1 MKEIIKKVLKEEII
15 KEANITTVSENSFF
29 NGVLNLMDNPPYLPL
44 LYSMELSKED
54 IVKVFELMY
63 RNLGEERTK
72 VAFSEDGS
80 ISVIDPVFHNPLYYE
95 EPHLRFKDTIYWEKW
110 DYWPGTNEW
119 KRYVDM
125 NGDRRFR
132 SKNGIQSYGKDIEPE
147 DMEDGFYPPL
157 STDINEGIGNSQI
170 KKRMNTLFLDKVLKE
185 LVRDTKLDH
194 LGLHLPFHY
203 GSLYITSKKEI
214 SKLLTHKEYDYRES
228 FYGYVM
234 DLYSLSIEESVY
246 CYPKYVQLVIDKFN
260 KLSNLTEETTQSNS
274 NSGEWYYQYVY
285 DSKYLNGVL
294 EQLLNETRMEWDTDT
309 GNVIVKVDWN
319 PSNPSILYQS
329 SYGTF
334 KKHCQEVYS
343 LKNEEVSDMYTLYI
357 MEIKEII
364 REKEEGGSKLTL
376 ESVSP
381 KVSENITH
389 KGKLNFIDRITDMMM
404 DETYVTDI
412 ECTQR
417 NTDWCV
423 EGMRRIYFY
432 KGDNSLGRDD
442 SQGIIQIGESWVKFV
457 NKYNRELF
465 DATFKHLKRLGAGN
479 MSMDMEVA
487 VWTEY
492 LYKLRDKYFGGG
504 DDPLLY

>member
-1 MKEIIKKVLKEEII
+1 MKEVIKKIL
-15 KEANITTVSENSFF
+15 KEANVTKVSENSFF
-29 NGVLNLMDNPPYLPL
+29 NKVLNLMGNPPYLPL
-44 LYSMELSKED
+44 LYGMGLSKED
-54 IVKVFELMY
+54 IIKVFELMY

-72 VAFSEDGS
+72 VSFDESES
-80 ISVIDPVFHNPLYYE
+80 ISVIDPVFHNRLYYE
-95 EPHLRFKDTIYWEKW
+95 EPPHHQLENTTYWEKW
-110 DYWPGTNEW
+110 DYWSGTNEW

-132 SKNGIQSYGKDIEPE
+132 SKNGIQTYGKDIEPE

-157 STDINEGIGNSQI
+157 STGINEGIGNSQI

-185 LVRDTKLDH
+185 LVRDTELDRI
-194 LGLHLPFHY
+194 GLHLPFHY
-203 GSLYITSKKEI
+203 GSLYISSKKEI
-214 SKLLTHKEYDYRES
+214 SKLLTRKEYDYRES

-246 CYPKYVQLVIDKFN
+246 CYPKYVELLVDKFN
-260 KLSNLTEETTQSNS
+260 K
-274 NSGEWYYQYVY
+274 
-285 DSKYLNGVL
+285 
-294 EQLLNETRMEWDTDT
+294 T
-309 GNVIVKVDWN
+309 G
-319 PSNPSILYQS
+319 
-329 SYGTF
+329 
-334 KKHCQEVYS
+334 
-343 LKNEEVSDMYTLYI
+343 
-357 MEIKEII
+357 
-364 REKEEGGSKLTL
+364 KLTL

-381 KVSENITH
+381 QVSKVITH

-412 ECTQR
+412 EPSR
-417 NTDWCV
+417 HNNNWYV

-432 KGDNSLGRDD
+432 KGDNSLGGDD
-442 SQGIIQIGESWVKFV
+442 AQGIIQPGESWVKFM

-479 MSMDMEVA
+479 MDMDMEVA

-492 LYKLRDKYFGGG
+492 VYKLRDKYFGGG

>member
-44 LYSMELSKED
+44 LYNMELSEED

-63 RNLGEERTK
+63 RNLGEERLK
-72 VAFSEDGS
+72 VSFDEDGS
-80 ISVIDPVFHNPLYYE
+80 ISVIDPVFHNRLYYE
-95 EPHLRFKDTIYWEKW
+95 EPHLRFEDTTYWEKW

-147 DMEDGFYPPL
+147 DMVDGFYPPL
-157 STDINEGIGNSQI
+157 STG
-170 KKRMNTLFLDKVLKE
+170 
-185 LVRDTKLDH
+185 
-194 LGLHLPFHY
+194 
-203 GSLYITSKKEI
+203 
-214 SKLLTHKEYDYRES
+214 
-228 FYGYVM
+228 
-234 DLYSLSIEESVY
+234 
-246 CYPKYVQLVIDKFN
+246 
-260 KLSNLTEETTQSNS
+260 NLTEETTQSNS

-294 EQLLNETRMEWDTDT
+294 EQLLNETKMEWDTDT
-309 GNVIVKVDWN
+309 GNVIVQVDWN

-364 REKEEGGSKLTL
+364 REKKEGGSKLTL

-381 KVSENITH
+381 KVSEIITH
-389 KGKLNFIDRITDMMM
+389 KGKLKFIENITDIML

-412 ECTQR
+412 EPSH
-417 NTDWCV
+417 NNDDWYV
-423 EGMRRIYFY
+423 EGVRRIYFY

-442 SQGIIQIGESWVKFV
+442 SQGIIQPGESWVKFV

-479 MSMDMEVA
+479 IDMTMEVA

>member
-44 LYSMELSKED
+44 LYNMELSEED

-63 RNLGEERTK
+63 RNLGEERLK
-72 VAFSEDGS
+72 VSFDEDGS
-80 ISVIDPVFHNPLYYE
+80 ISVIDPVFHNRLYYE
-95 EPHLRFKDTIYWEKW
+95 EPHLRFEDTTYWEKW

-147 DMEDGFYPPL
+147 DMVDGFYPPL
-157 STDINEGIGNSQI
+157 STGINEGINNQYV
-170 KKRMNTLFLDKVLKE
+170 N
-185 LVRDTKLDH
+185 
-194 LGLHLPFHY
+194 
-203 GSLYITSKKEI
+203 
-214 SKLLTHKEYDYRES
+214 ES
-228 FYGYVM
+228 
-234 DLYSLSIEESVY
+234 
-246 CYPKYVQLVIDKFN
+246 P
-260 KLSNLTEETTQSNS
+260 NS

-294 EQLLNETRMEWDTDT
+294 EQLLNETKIEWDTDT
-309 GNVIVKVDWN
+309 GNVIVNVDWN
-319 PSNPSILYQS
+319 PSDPSILYQS

-364 REKEEGGSKLTL
+364 REKKEGGSKLTL

-381 KVSENITH
+381 KVSEIITH
-389 KGKLNFIDRITDMMM
+389 KGKLKFIENITDIML

-412 ECTQR
+412 EPSH
-417 NTDWCV
+417 NNDDWYV
-423 EGMRRIYFY
+423 EGVRRIYFY

-442 SQGIIQIGESWVKFV
+442 SQGIIQPGESWVKFV

-479 MSMDMEVA
+479 IDMTMEVS

>member
-44 LYSMELSKED
+44 LYNMELSEED

-63 RNLGEERTK
+63 RNLGEERLK
-72 VAFSEDGS
+72 VSFDEDGS
-80 ISVIDPVFHNPLYYE
+80 ISVIDPVFHNRLYYE
-95 EPHLRFKDTIYWEKW
+95 EPHLRFEDTTYWEKW

-147 DMEDGFYPPL
+147 DMVDGFYPPL
-157 STDINEGIGNSQI
+157 STGINEGINNQYV
-170 KKRMNTLFLDKVLKE
+170 N
-185 LVRDTKLDH
+185 
-194 LGLHLPFHY
+194 
-203 GSLYITSKKEI
+203 
-214 SKLLTHKEYDYRES
+214 ES
-228 FYGYVM
+228 
-234 DLYSLSIEESVY
+234 
-246 CYPKYVQLVIDKFN
+246 PN
-260 KLSNLTEETTQSNS
+260 P

-294 EQLLNETRMEWDTDT
+294 EQLLNETKIEWDTDT
-309 GNVIVKVDWN
+309 GNVIVNVDWN
-319 PSNPSILYQS
+319 PSDPSILYRS

-364 REKEEGGSKLTL
+364 REKKEGGSKLTL

-381 KVSENITH
+381 KVSEIITH
-389 KGKLNFIDRITDMMM
+389 KGKLKFIENITDIML

-412 ECTQR
+412 EPSH
-417 NTDWCV
+417 NNDDWYV
-423 EGMRRIYFY
+423 EGVRRIYFY

-442 SQGIIQIGESWVKFV
+442 SQGIIQPGESWVKFV

-479 MSMDMEVA
+479 IDMTMEVS

>member
-44 LYSMELSKED
+44 LYNMELSEED

-63 RNLGEERTK
+63 RNLGEERLK
-72 VAFSEDGS
+72 VSFDEDGS
-80 ISVIDPVFHNPLYYE
+80 ISVIDPVFHNRLYYE
-95 EPHLRFKDTIYWEKW
+95 EPHLRFEDTTYWEKW

-147 DMEDGFYPPL
+147 DMVDGFYPPL
-157 STDINEGIGNSQI
+157 STG
-170 KKRMNTLFLDKVLKE
+170 
-185 LVRDTKLDH
+185 
-194 LGLHLPFHY
+194 
-203 GSLYITSKKEI
+203 
-214 SKLLTHKEYDYRES
+214 
-228 FYGYVM
+228 
-234 DLYSLSIEESVY
+234 
-246 CYPKYVQLVIDKFN
+246 
-260 KLSNLTEETTQSNS
+260 NLTEETTQSNS

-294 EQLLNETRMEWDTDT
+294 EQLLNETKMEWDTDT
-309 GNVIVKVDWN
+309 GNVIVNVDWN
-319 PSNPSILYQS
+319 PSDPSILYQS

-381 KVSENITH
+381 KVSEIITH
-389 KGKLNFIDRITDMMM
+389 KGKLKFIENITDIML

-412 ECTQR
+412 EPSR
-417 NTDWCV
+417 NNSDWYV
-423 EGMRRIYFY
+423 EGVRRIYFY

-442 SQGIIQIGESWVKFV
+442 SQGIIQPGESWVKFV

-479 MSMDMEVA
+479 IDMTMEVA

>member
-44 LYSMELSKED
+44 LYSMELSEED
-54 IVKVFELMY
+54 IIKVFELMY
-63 RNLGEERTK
+63 RNLGEERLK
-72 VAFSEDGS
+72 VSFDEDGS
-80 ISVIDPVFHNPLYYE
+80 ISVIDPVFHNRLYYE
-95 EPHLRFKDTIYWEKW
+95 EPHRRFEDTTYWEKW

-147 DMEDGFYPPL
+147 DMVDGFYPPL
-157 STDINEGIGNSQI
+157 STG
-170 KKRMNTLFLDKVLKE
+170 
-185 LVRDTKLDH
+185 
-194 LGLHLPFHY
+194 
-203 GSLYITSKKEI
+203 
-214 SKLLTHKEYDYRES
+214 
-228 FYGYVM
+228 
-234 DLYSLSIEESVY
+234 
-246 CYPKYVQLVIDKFN
+246 
-260 KLSNLTEETTQSNS
+260 NLTEETTQSNS

-294 EQLLNETRMEWDTDT
+294 EQLLNETKMEWDTDT
-309 GNVIVKVDWN
+309 GNVIVNVDWN
-319 PSNPSILYQS
+319 PSDPSILYQS

-357 MEIKEII
+357 MEIKEMI
-364 REKEEGGSKLTL
+364 REKKEGGSKLTL

-381 KVSENITH
+381 KVSEIITH
-389 KGKLNFIDRITDMMM
+389 KGKLKFIENITDIML

-412 ECTQR
+412 EPSH
-417 NTDWCV
+417 NNDDWYV
-423 EGMRRIYFY
+423 EGVRRIYFY

-442 SQGIIQIGESWVKFV
+442 SQGIIQPGESWVKFV

-479 MSMDMEVA
+479 IDMTMEVA

>member
-1 MKEIIKKVLKEEII
+1 MKEVIKKVLKEETI

-44 LYSMELSKED
+44 LYSMELSEED

-63 RNLGEERTK
+63 RNLGEERLK
-72 VAFSEDGS
+72 VSFDEDGS
-80 ISVIDPVFHNPLYYE
+80 ISVIDPVFHNRLYYE
-95 EPHLRFKDTIYWEKW
+95 EPHLRFEDTTYWEKW

-157 STDINEGIGNSQI
+157 STGINEGIGNSQI

-185 LVRDTKLDH
+185 LVRDTKLDR
-194 LGLHLPFHY
+194 LGLHIPFHY
-203 GSLYITSKKEI
+203 GSLYISSKKEI

-246 CYPKYVQLVIDKFN
+246 CYPKYVELLVDKFN
-260 KLSNLTEETTQSNS
+260 K
-274 NSGEWYYQYVY
+274 
-285 DSKYLNGVL
+285 
-294 EQLLNETRMEWDTDT
+294 T
-309 GNVIVKVDWN
+309 G
-319 PSNPSILYQS
+319 
-329 SYGTF
+329 
-334 KKHCQEVYS
+334 
-343 LKNEEVSDMYTLYI
+343 
-357 MEIKEII
+357 
-364 REKEEGGSKLTL
+364 KLTL

-381 KVSENITH
+381 KVSKDITH
-389 KGKLNFIDRITDMMM
+389 KGKLKFIENITDIML

-412 ECTQR
+412 EPSRR
-417 NTDWCV
+417 NNDWYV

-442 SQGIIQIGESWVKFV
+442 AQGIIQSGESWVKFV
-457 NKYNRELF
+457 NKYTRELF
-465 DATFKHLKRLGAGN
+465 DATFKHLKRLGVGN
-479 MSMDMEVA
+479 IGMDMEVA

>member
-1 MKEIIKKVLKEEII
+1 MKEVIKKVLKEEII

-44 LYSMELSKED
+44 LYSMELSEED

-63 RNLGEERTK
+63 RNLGEERLK
-72 VAFSEDGS
+72 VSFDEDGS
-80 ISVIDPVFHNPLYYE
+80 ISVIDPVFHNRLYYE
-95 EPHLRFKDTIYWEKW
+95 EPHLRFEDTTYWEKW

-157 STDINEGIGNSQI
+157 STSINEGIGNSQI

-203 GSLYITSKKEI
+203 GSLYISSKKEI

-246 CYPKYVQLVIDKFN
+246 CYPKYVELLVDKFN
-260 KLSNLTEETTQSNS
+260 K
-274 NSGEWYYQYVY
+274 
-285 DSKYLNGVL
+285 
-294 EQLLNETRMEWDTDT
+294 T
-309 GNVIVKVDWN
+309 G
-319 PSNPSILYQS
+319 
-329 SYGTF
+329 
-334 KKHCQEVYS
+334 
-343 LKNEEVSDMYTLYI
+343 
-357 MEIKEII
+357 
-364 REKEEGGSKLTL
+364 KLTL

-381 KVSENITH
+381 KVSKDITH
-389 KGKLNFIDRITDMMM
+389 KGKLKFIENITDIML

-412 ECTQR
+412 EPSRR
-417 NTDWCV
+417 NNDWYV

-442 SQGIIQIGESWVKFV
+442 AQGIIQPGESWVKFV
-457 NKYNRELF
+457 NKYTRELF

-479 MSMDMEVA
+479 IGMDMEVA

>member
-1 MKEIIKKVLKEEII
+1 MKEVIKKVLKEEII

-44 LYSMELSKED
+44 LYSMELSEED

-63 RNLGEERTK
+63 RNLGEERLK
-72 VAFSEDGS
+72 VSFDEDGS
-80 ISVIDPVFHNPLYYE
+80 ISVIDPVFHNRLYYE
-95 EPHLRFKDTIYWEKW
+95 EPHLRFEDTTYWEKW

-157 STDINEGIGNSQI
+157 STSINEGIGNSQI

-185 LVRDTKLDH
+185 LVRDTELDN

-203 GSLYITSKKEI
+203 GSLYISSKKEI

-246 CYPKYVQLVIDKFN
+246 CYPKYVELLVDKFN
-260 KLSNLTEETTQSNS
+260 K
-274 NSGEWYYQYVY
+274 
-285 DSKYLNGVL
+285 
-294 EQLLNETRMEWDTDT
+294 T
-309 GNVIVKVDWN
+309 G
-319 PSNPSILYQS
+319 
-329 SYGTF
+329 
-334 KKHCQEVYS
+334 
-343 LKNEEVSDMYTLYI
+343 
-357 MEIKEII
+357 
-364 REKEEGGSKLTL
+364 KLTL

-381 KVSENITH
+381 KVSKDITH
-389 KGKLNFIDRITDMMM
+389 KGKLKFIENITDIML

-412 ECTQR
+412 EPSRR
-417 NTDWCV
+417 NNDWYV

-442 SQGIIQIGESWVKFV
+442 AQGIIQPGESWVKFV
-457 NKYNRELF
+457 NKYTRELF
-465 DATFKHLKRLGAGN
+465 DATFKHLKRLGVGN
-479 MSMDMEVA
+479 IGMDMEVA
-487 VWTEY
+487 VWSEY

-504 DDPLLY
+504 DDPLL

>member
-1 MKEIIKKVLKEEII
+1 MKEVIKKVLKEEII

-29 NGVLNLMDNPPYLPL
+29 NSVLNLMDNPPYLPL
-44 LYSMELSKED
+44 LYSMELSEED

-63 RNLGEERTK
+63 RNLGKERLK
-72 VAFSEDGS
+72 VSFDEDGS
-80 ISVIDPVFHNPLYYE
+80 ISVIDPVFHNRLYYE
-95 EPHLRFKDTIYWEKW
+95 EPHLRFKDTTYWEKW

-157 STDINEGIGNSQI
+157 STGINEGIGNSQI

-234 DLYSLSIEESVY
+234 DLYSLTIEESIY
-246 CYPKYVQLVIDKFN
+246 CYPKYVELLVDKFN
-260 KLSNLTEETTQSNS
+260 K
-274 NSGEWYYQYVY
+274 
-285 DSKYLNGVL
+285 
-294 EQLLNETRMEWDTDT
+294 T
-309 GNVIVKVDWN
+309 G
-319 PSNPSILYQS
+319 
-329 SYGTF
+329 
-334 KKHCQEVYS
+334 
-343 LKNEEVSDMYTLYI
+343 
-357 MEIKEII
+357 
-364 REKEEGGSKLTL
+364 KLTL

-381 KVSENITH
+381 QVSKVITH
-389 KGKLNFIDRITDMMM
+389 KGKLKFIENVTDIML

-412 ECTQR
+412 EPR
-417 NTDWCV
+417 RLNNDWYV

-432 KGDNSLGRDD
+432 KGDNSLGGDD
-442 SQGIIQIGESWVKFV
+442 AQGIIQPGESWVKFV

-465 DATFKHLKRLGAGN
+465 DATFKHLKRLGVGN
-479 MSMDMEVA
+479 IGMDMEVA

>member
-1 MKEIIKKVLKEEII
+1 MKEVIKKILKEEII
-15 KEANITTVSENSFF
+15 KEASITTVSENSFF

-44 LYSMELSKED
+44 LYSMELSEED

-63 RNLGEERTK
+63 RNLGEERLK
-72 VAFSEDGS
+72 VSFDEDGS
-80 ISVIDPVFHNPLYYE
+80 ISVIDPVFHNRLYYE
-95 EPHLRFKDTIYWEKW
+95 EPHLRFEDTTYWEKW

-147 DMEDGFYPPL
+147 DMVDGFYPPL
-157 STDINEGIGNSQI
+157 STG
-170 KKRMNTLFLDKVLKE
+170 
-185 LVRDTKLDH
+185 
-194 LGLHLPFHY
+194 
-203 GSLYITSKKEI
+203 
-214 SKLLTHKEYDYRES
+214 
-228 FYGYVM
+228 
-234 DLYSLSIEESVY
+234 
-246 CYPKYVQLVIDKFN
+246 
-260 KLSNLTEETTQSNS
+260 NLTEETTQSNS

-294 EQLLNETRMEWDTDT
+294 EQLLNETKMEWDTDT
-309 GNVIVKVDWN
+309 GNVIVNVDWN
-319 PSNPSILYQS
+319 PSDPSILYQS

-381 KVSENITH
+381 KVSEIITH
-389 KGKLNFIDRITDMMM
+389 KGKLKFIENITDIML

-412 ECTQR
+412 EPSR
-417 NTDWCV
+417 NNSDWYV
-423 EGMRRIYFY
+423 EGVRRIYFY

-442 SQGIIQIGESWVKFV
+442 SQGIIQPGESWVKFV

-479 MSMDMEVA
+479 IDMTMEVA

>member
-1 MKEIIKKVLKEEII
+1 MKEVIKKVLKEEII

-44 LYSMELSKED
+44 LYSMELSEED

-63 RNLGEERTK
+63 RNLGEERLK
-72 VAFSEDGS
+72 VSFDEDGS
-80 ISVIDPVFHNPLYYE
+80 ISVIDPVFHNRLYYE
-95 EPHLRFKDTIYWEKW
+95 EPHLRFEDTTYWEKW

-157 STDINEGIGNSQI
+157 STSINEGIGNSQI

-185 LVRDTKLDH
+185 LVRDTKLDR
-194 LGLHLPFHY
+194 LGLHIPFHY
-203 GSLYITSKKEI
+203 GSLYISSKKEI

-246 CYPKYVQLVIDKFN
+246 CYPKYVELLVDKFN
-260 KLSNLTEETTQSNS
+260 K
-274 NSGEWYYQYVY
+274 
-285 DSKYLNGVL
+285 
-294 EQLLNETRMEWDTDT
+294 T
-309 GNVIVKVDWN
+309 G
-319 PSNPSILYQS
+319 
-329 SYGTF
+329 
-334 KKHCQEVYS
+334 
-343 LKNEEVSDMYTLYI
+343 
-357 MEIKEII
+357 
-364 REKEEGGSKLTL
+364 KLTL

-381 KVSENITH
+381 KVSKDITH
-389 KGKLNFIDRITDMMM
+389 KGKLKFIENITDIML

-412 ECTQR
+412 EPSRR
-417 NTDWCV
+417 NNDWYV

-442 SQGIIQIGESWVKFV
+442 AQGIIQPGESWVKFV
-457 NKYNRELF
+457 NKYTRELF
-465 DATFKHLKRLGAGN
+465 DATFKHLKRLGVGN
-479 MSMDMEVA
+479 IGMDMEVA

>member
-1 MKEIIKKVLKEEII
+1 MKEVIKKVLKEEII

-44 LYSMELSKED
+44 LYSMELSEED

-63 RNLGEERTK
+63 RNLGEERLK
-72 VAFSEDGS
+72 VSFDEDGS
-80 ISVIDPVFHNPLYYE
+80 ISVIDPVFHNRLYYE
-95 EPHLRFKDTIYWEKW
+95 EPHLRFEDTTYWEKW

-157 STDINEGIGNSQI
+157 STSINEGIGNSQI

-203 GSLYITSKKEI
+203 GSLYISSKKEI

-246 CYPKYVQLVIDKFN
+246 CYPKYVELLVDKFN
-260 KLSNLTEETTQSNS
+260 K
-274 NSGEWYYQYVY
+274 
-285 DSKYLNGVL
+285 
-294 EQLLNETRMEWDTDT
+294 T
-309 GNVIVKVDWN
+309 G
-319 PSNPSILYQS
+319 
-329 SYGTF
+329 
-334 KKHCQEVYS
+334 
-343 LKNEEVSDMYTLYI
+343 
-357 MEIKEII
+357 
-364 REKEEGGSKLTL
+364 KLTL

-381 KVSENITH
+381 KVSKDITH
-389 KGKLNFIDRITDMMM
+389 KGKLKFIENITDIML

-412 ECTQR
+412 EPSRR
-417 NTDWCV
+417 NNDWYV

-442 SQGIIQIGESWVKFV
+442 AQGIIQPGESWVKFV
-457 NKYNRELF
+457 NKYTRELF
-465 DATFKHLKRLGAGN
+465 DATFKHLKRLGVGN
-479 MSMDMEVA
+479 IGMDMEVA

-504 DDPLLY
+504 VDPLLY

>member
-44 LYSMELSKED
+44 LYNMELSEED

-63 RNLGEERTK
+63 RNLGEERLK
-72 VAFSEDGS
+72 VSFDEDGS
-80 ISVIDPVFHNPLYYE
+80 ISVIDPVFHNRLYYE
-95 EPHLRFKDTIYWEKW
+95 EPHLRFEDTTYWEKW

-147 DMEDGFYPPL
+147 DMVDGFYPPL
-157 STDINEGIGNSQI
+157 STG
-170 KKRMNTLFLDKVLKE
+170 
-185 LVRDTKLDH
+185 
-194 LGLHLPFHY
+194 
-203 GSLYITSKKEI
+203 
-214 SKLLTHKEYDYRES
+214 
-228 FYGYVM
+228 
-234 DLYSLSIEESVY
+234 
-246 CYPKYVQLVIDKFN
+246 
-260 KLSNLTEETTQSNS
+260 NLTEETTQSNS

-294 EQLLNETRMEWDTDT
+294 EQLLNETKMEWDTDT
-309 GNVIVKVDWN
+309 GNVIVNVDWN
-319 PSNPSILYQS
+319 PSDPSILYQS

-381 KVSENITH
+381 KVSEIITH
-389 KGKLNFIDRITDMMM
+389 KGKLKFIENITDIML

-412 ECTQR
+412 EPSH
-417 NTDWCV
+417 NNDDWYV
-423 EGMRRIYFY
+423 EGVRRIYFY

-442 SQGIIQIGESWVKFV
+442 SQGIIQPGESWVKFV

-479 MSMDMEVA
+479 IDMTMEVA

>member
-1 MKEIIKKVLKEEII
+1 MKEVIKKVLKEEII

-44 LYSMELSKED
+44 LYSMELSEED

-63 RNLGEERTK
+63 RNLGEERLK
-72 VAFSEDGS
+72 VSFDEDGS
-80 ISVIDPVFHNPLYYE
+80 ISVIDPVFHNRLYYE
-95 EPHLRFKDTIYWEKW
+95 EPHLRFEDTTYWEKW

-157 STDINEGIGNSQI
+157 STGINEGIGNSQI

-185 LVRDTKLDH
+185 LVRDTKLDR

-203 GSLYITSKKEI
+203 GSLYISSKKEI

-246 CYPKYVQLVIDKFN
+246 CYPKYVELLVDKFN
-260 KLSNLTEETTQSNS
+260 K
-274 NSGEWYYQYVY
+274 
-285 DSKYLNGVL
+285 
-294 EQLLNETRMEWDTDT
+294 T
-309 GNVIVKVDWN
+309 G
-319 PSNPSILYQS
+319 
-329 SYGTF
+329 
-334 KKHCQEVYS
+334 
-343 LKNEEVSDMYTLYI
+343 
-357 MEIKEII
+357 
-364 REKEEGGSKLTL
+364 KLTL

-381 KVSENITH
+381 KVSKDITH
-389 KGKLNFIDRITDMMM
+389 KGKLKFIENITDIML

-412 ECTQR
+412 EPSRR
-417 NTDWCV
+417 NNDWYV

-442 SQGIIQIGESWVKFV
+442 AQGIIQPGESWVKFV
-457 NKYNRELF
+457 NKYTRELF
-465 DATFKHLKRLGAGN
+465 DATFKHLKRLGVGN
-479 MSMDMEVA
+479 IGMDMEVA

>member
-1 MKEIIKKVLKEEII
+1 MKEVIKKVLKEEII

-44 LYSMELSKED
+44 LYSMELSEED

-63 RNLGEERTK
+63 RNLGEERLK
-72 VAFSEDGS
+72 VSFDEDGS
-80 ISVIDPVFHNPLYYE
+80 ISVIDPVFHNRLYYE
-95 EPHLRFKDTIYWEKW
+95 EPHLRFEDTTYWEKW

-157 STDINEGIGNSQI
+157 STSINEGIGNSQI

-185 LVRDTKLDH
+185 IVRDTKLDH

-203 GSLYITSKKEI
+203 GSLYISSKKEI

-246 CYPKYVQLVIDKFN
+246 CYPKYVELLVDKFN
-260 KLSNLTEETTQSNS
+260 K
-274 NSGEWYYQYVY
+274 
-285 DSKYLNGVL
+285 
-294 EQLLNETRMEWDTDT
+294 T
-309 GNVIVKVDWN
+309 G
-319 PSNPSILYQS
+319 
-329 SYGTF
+329 
-334 KKHCQEVYS
+334 
-343 LKNEEVSDMYTLYI
+343 
-357 MEIKEII
+357 
-364 REKEEGGSKLTL
+364 KLTL

-381 KVSENITH
+381 QVSKVVTH
-389 KGKLNFIDRITDMMM
+389 KGKLKFIDRITDMMM
-404 DETYVTDI
+404 YETYVTDI
-412 ECTQR
+412 EPSR
-417 NTDWCV
+417 HNNDWYV

-442 SQGIIQIGESWVKFV
+442 AQGIIQPGESWVKFA
-457 NKYNRELF
+457 NKYKRELF

-479 MSMDMEVA
+479 IDMDMEVA
-487 VWTEY
+487 VWSEY

-504 DDPLLY
+504 DDPLL

>member
-1 MKEIIKKVLKEEII
+1 MKEVIKKVLKEEII

-44 LYSMELSKED
+44 LYSMELSEED

-63 RNLGEERTK
+63 RNLGEERLK
-72 VAFSEDGS
+72 VSFDEDGS
-80 ISVIDPVFHNPLYYE
+80 ISVIDPVFHNRLYYE
-95 EPHLRFKDTIYWEKW
+95 EPHLRFEDTTYWEKW

-157 STDINEGIGNSQI
+157 STSINEGIGNSQI

-185 LVRDTKLDH
+185 LVRDTKLDR
-194 LGLHLPFHY
+194 LGLHIPFHY
-203 GSLYITSKKEI
+203 GSLYISSKKEI

-246 CYPKYVQLVIDKFN
+246 CYPKYVELLVDKFN
-260 KLSNLTEETTQSNS
+260 K
-274 NSGEWYYQYVY
+274 
-285 DSKYLNGVL
+285 
-294 EQLLNETRMEWDTDT
+294 T
-309 GNVIVKVDWN
+309 G
-319 PSNPSILYQS
+319 
-329 SYGTF
+329 
-334 KKHCQEVYS
+334 
-343 LKNEEVSDMYTLYI
+343 
-357 MEIKEII
+357 
-364 REKEEGGSKLTL
+364 KLTL

-381 KVSENITH
+381 KVSKDITH
-389 KGKLNFIDRITDMMM
+389 KGKLKFIENITDIML

-412 ECTQR
+412 EPSRR
-417 NTDWCV
+417 NNDWYV

-442 SQGIIQIGESWVKFV
+442 AQGIIQPGESWVKFV
-457 NKYNRELF
+457 NKYTRELF
-465 DATFKHLKRLGAGN
+465 DATFKHLKRLGVGN
-479 MSMDMEVA
+479 IGMDMEVA

-504 DDPLLY
+504 VDPLLY

>member
-1 MKEIIKKVLKEEII
+1 MKEVIKKVLKEETI

-44 LYSMELSKED
+44 LYSMELSEED

-63 RNLGEERTK
+63 RNLGEERLK
-72 VAFSEDGS
+72 VSFDEDGS
-80 ISVIDPVFHNPLYYE
+80 ISVIDPVFHNRLYYE
-95 EPHLRFKDTIYWEKW
+95 EPHLRFEDTTYWEKW

-157 STDINEGIGNSQI
+157 STGINEGIGNSQI

-185 LVRDTKLDH
+185 LVRDTKLDR
-194 LGLHLPFHY
+194 LGLHIPFHY
-203 GSLYITSKKEI
+203 GSLYISSKKEI

-246 CYPKYVQLVIDKFN
+246 CYPKYVELLVDKFN
-260 KLSNLTEETTQSNS
+260 K
-274 NSGEWYYQYVY
+274 
-285 DSKYLNGVL
+285 
-294 EQLLNETRMEWDTDT
+294 T
-309 GNVIVKVDWN
+309 G
-319 PSNPSILYQS
+319 
-329 SYGTF
+329 
-334 KKHCQEVYS
+334 
-343 LKNEEVSDMYTLYI
+343 
-357 MEIKEII
+357 
-364 REKEEGGSKLTL
+364 KLTL

-381 KVSENITH
+381 KVSKDITH
-389 KGKLNFIDRITDMMM
+389 KGKLKFIENITDIML

-412 ECTQR
+412 EPSRR
-417 NTDWCV
+417 NNDWYV

-442 SQGIIQIGESWVKFV
+442 AQGIIQPGESWVKFV
-457 NKYNRELF
+457 NKYTRELF
-465 DATFKHLKRLGAGN
+465 DATFKHLKRLGVGN
-479 MSMDMEVA
+479 IGMDMEVA

>member
-1 MKEIIKKVLKEEII
+1 MKEVIKKVLKEEII

-44 LYSMELSKED
+44 LYSMELSEED

-63 RNLGEERTK
+63 RNLGEERLK
-72 VAFSEDGS
+72 VSFDEDGS
-80 ISVIDPVFHNPLYYE
+80 ISVIDPVFHNRLYYE
-95 EPHLRFKDTIYWEKW
+95 EPHLRFEDTTYWEKW

-157 STDINEGIGNSQI
+157 STGINEGIGNSQI

-185 LVRDTKLDH
+185 LVRDTKLDR
-194 LGLHLPFHY
+194 LGLHIPFHY
-203 GSLYITSKKEI
+203 GSLYISSKKEI

-246 CYPKYVQLVIDKFN
+246 CYPKYVELLVDKFN
-260 KLSNLTEETTQSNS
+260 K
-274 NSGEWYYQYVY
+274 
-285 DSKYLNGVL
+285 
-294 EQLLNETRMEWDTDT
+294 T
-309 GNVIVKVDWN
+309 G
-319 PSNPSILYQS
+319 
-329 SYGTF
+329 
-334 KKHCQEVYS
+334 
-343 LKNEEVSDMYTLYI
+343 
-357 MEIKEII
+357 
-364 REKEEGGSKLTL
+364 KLTL

-381 KVSENITH
+381 KVSKDITH
-389 KGKLNFIDRITDMMM
+389 KGKLKFIENITDIML

-412 ECTQR
+412 EPSRR
-417 NTDWCV
+417 NNDWYV

-442 SQGIIQIGESWVKFV
+442 AQGIIQPGESWVKFV
-457 NKYNRELF
+457 NKYTRELF
-465 DATFKHLKRLGAGN
+465 DATFKHLKRLGVGN
-479 MSMDMEVA
+479 IGMDMEVA

-504 DDPLLY
+504 VDPLLY

>member
-44 LYSMELSKED
+44 LYSMELSEED

-63 RNLGEERTK
+63 RNLGEERLK
-72 VAFSEDGS
+72 VSFDEDGS
-80 ISVIDPVFHNPLYYE
+80 ISVIDPVFHNRLYYE
-95 EPHLRFKDTIYWEKW
+95 EPHLRFEDTTYWEKW

-147 DMEDGFYPPL
+147 DMVDGFYPPL
-157 STDINEGIGNSQI
+157 STG
-170 KKRMNTLFLDKVLKE
+170 
-185 LVRDTKLDH
+185 
-194 LGLHLPFHY
+194 
-203 GSLYITSKKEI
+203 
-214 SKLLTHKEYDYRES
+214 
-228 FYGYVM
+228 
-234 DLYSLSIEESVY
+234 
-246 CYPKYVQLVIDKFN
+246 
-260 KLSNLTEETTQSNS
+260 NLTEETTQSNS

-294 EQLLNETRMEWDTDT
+294 EQLLNETKMEWDTDT
-309 GNVIVKVDWN
+309 GNVIVQVDWN

-364 REKEEGGSKLTL
+364 REKKEGGSKLTL

-381 KVSENITH
+381 KVSEIITH
-389 KGKLNFIDRITDMMM
+389 KGKLKFIENITDIML

-412 ECTQR
+412 EPSH
-417 NTDWCV
+417 NNDDWYV
-423 EGMRRIYFY
+423 EGVRRIYFY

-442 SQGIIQIGESWVKFV
+442 SQGIIQPGESWVKFV

-479 MSMDMEVA
+479 IDMTMEVA

>member
-1 MKEIIKKVLKEEII
+1 MKEVIKKVLKEEII

-44 LYSMELSKED
+44 LYSMELSEED

-63 RNLGEERTK
+63 RNLGEERLK
-72 VAFSEDGS
+72 VSFDEDGS
-80 ISVIDPVFHNPLYYE
+80 ISVIDPVFHNRLYYE
-95 EPHLRFKDTIYWEKW
+95 EPHLRFEDTTYWEKW

-157 STDINEGIGNSQI
+157 STSINEGIGNSQI

-203 GSLYITSKKEI
+203 GSLYISSKKEI

-246 CYPKYVQLVIDKFN
+246 CYPKYVELLVDKFN
-260 KLSNLTEETTQSNS
+260 K
-274 NSGEWYYQYVY
+274 
-285 DSKYLNGVL
+285 
-294 EQLLNETRMEWDTDT
+294 T
-309 GNVIVKVDWN
+309 G
-319 PSNPSILYQS
+319 
-329 SYGTF
+329 
-334 KKHCQEVYS
+334 
-343 LKNEEVSDMYTLYI
+343 
-357 MEIKEII
+357 
-364 REKEEGGSKLTL
+364 KLTL

-381 KVSENITH
+381 KVSKVITH
-389 KGKLNFIDRITDMMM
+389 KGKLKFIENITDIML

-412 ECTQR
+412 EPSRR
-417 NTDWCV
+417 NNDWYV

-442 SQGIIQIGESWVKFV
+442 AQGIIQPGESWVKFV
-457 NKYNRELF
+457 NKYTRELF

-479 MSMDMEVA
+479 VGMDMEVA

>member
-1 MKEIIKKVLKEEII
+1 MKEVIKKVLKEEII

-44 LYSMELSKED
+44 LYSMELSEED

-63 RNLGEERTK
+63 RNLGEERLK
-72 VAFSEDGS
+72 VSFDEDGS
-80 ISVIDPVFHNPLYYE
+80 ISVIDPVFHNRLYYE
-95 EPHLRFKDTIYWEKW
+95 EPHLRFEDTTYWEKW

-157 STDINEGIGNSQI
+157 STGINEGIGNSQI

-203 GSLYITSKKEI
+203 GSLYISSKKEI

-246 CYPKYVQLVIDKFN
+246 CYPKYVELLVDKFN
-260 KLSNLTEETTQSNS
+260 K
-274 NSGEWYYQYVY
+274 
-285 DSKYLNGVL
+285 
-294 EQLLNETRMEWDTDT
+294 T
-309 GNVIVKVDWN
+309 G
-319 PSNPSILYQS
+319 
-329 SYGTF
+329 
-334 KKHCQEVYS
+334 
-343 LKNEEVSDMYTLYI
+343 
-357 MEIKEII
+357 
-364 REKEEGGSKLTL
+364 KLTL

-381 KVSENITH
+381 KVSKDITH
-389 KGKLNFIDRITDMMM
+389 KGKLKFIENITDIML

-412 ECTQR
+412 EPSRR
-417 NTDWCV
+417 NNDWYV

-442 SQGIIQIGESWVKFV
+442 AQGIIQPGESWVKFV
-457 NKYNRELF
+457 NKYTRELF
-465 DATFKHLKRLGAGN
+465 DATFKHLKRLGVGN
-479 MSMDMEVA
+479 IGMDMEVA

-504 DDPLLY
+504 VDPLLY

>member
-1 MKEIIKKVLKEEII
+1 MKEVIKKVLKEEII

-44 LYSMELSKED
+44 LYSMELSEED

-63 RNLGEERTK
+63 RNLGEERLK
-72 VAFSEDGS
+72 VSFDEDGS
-80 ISVIDPVFHNPLYYE
+80 ISVIDPVFHNRLYYE
-95 EPHLRFKDTIYWEKW
+95 EPHLRFEDTTYWEKW

-157 STDINEGIGNSQI
+157 STGINEGIGNSQI

-203 GSLYITSKKEI
+203 GSLYISSKKEI

-246 CYPKYVQLVIDKFN
+246 CYPKYVELLVDKFN
-260 KLSNLTEETTQSNS
+260 K
-274 NSGEWYYQYVY
+274 
-285 DSKYLNGVL
+285 
-294 EQLLNETRMEWDTDT
+294 T
-309 GNVIVKVDWN
+309 G
-319 PSNPSILYQS
+319 
-329 SYGTF
+329 
-334 KKHCQEVYS
+334 
-343 LKNEEVSDMYTLYI
+343 
-357 MEIKEII
+357 
-364 REKEEGGSKLTL
+364 KLTL

-381 KVSENITH
+381 KVSKDITH
-389 KGKLNFIDRITDMMM
+389 KGKLKFIENITDIML

-412 ECTQR
+412 EPSRR
-417 NTDWCV
+417 NNDWYV

-442 SQGIIQIGESWVKFV
+442 AQGIIQPGESWVKFV
-457 NKYNRELF
+457 NKYTRELF
-465 DATFKHLKRLGAGN
+465 DATFKHLKRLGVGN
-479 MSMDMEVA
+479 IGMDMEVA

>member
-1 MKEIIKKVLKEEII
+1 MKEVIKKVLKEEII

-44 LYSMELSKED
+44 LYSMELSEED
-54 IVKVFELMY
+54 IIKVFELMY
-63 RNLGEERTK
+63 RNLGEERLK
-72 VAFSEDGS
+72 VSFGEDGS
-80 ISVIDPVFHNPLYYE
+80 ISVIDPVFHNRLYYE
-95 EPHLRFKDTIYWEKW
+95 EPHRRFEDTTYWEKW

-147 DMEDGFYPPL
+147 DMVDGFYPPL
-157 STDINEGIGNSQI
+157 STG
-170 KKRMNTLFLDKVLKE
+170 
-185 LVRDTKLDH
+185 
-194 LGLHLPFHY
+194 
-203 GSLYITSKKEI
+203 
-214 SKLLTHKEYDYRES
+214 
-228 FYGYVM
+228 
-234 DLYSLSIEESVY
+234 
-246 CYPKYVQLVIDKFN
+246 
-260 KLSNLTEETTQSNS
+260 NLTEETTQSNKRIL
-274 NSGEWYYQYVY
+274 GEWYYQYVY

-294 EQLLNETRMEWDTDT
+294 EQLLNETKMEWDTDT

-319 PSNPSILYQS
+319 PSNPNILYQS

-357 MEIKEII
+357 MEIKEIL
-364 REKEEGGSKLTL
+364 REKEEGGSRLTL

-381 KVSENITH
+381 QVSEIITH
-389 KGKLNFIDRITDMMM
+389 KGKLKFIENITDIML

-412 ECTQR
+412 EPR
-417 NTDWCV
+417 RHNNDWYV

-442 SQGIIQIGESWVKFV
+442 AQGIIQPGESWIKFV

-479 MSMDMEVA
+479 IDMDMEVA
-487 VWTEY
+487 VWSEY

-504 DDPLLY
+504 DAPLLY

>member
-1 MKEIIKKVLKEEII
+1 MKEVIKKVLKEEII

-44 LYSMELSKED
+44 LYSMELSEED
-54 IVKVFELMY
+54 IIKVFELMY
-63 RNLGEERTK
+63 RNLGEERLK
-72 VAFSEDGS
+72 VSFDEDGS
-80 ISVIDPVFHNPLYYE
+80 ISVIDPVFHNRLYYE
-95 EPHLRFKDTIYWEKW
+95 EPHRRFEDTTYWEKW

-147 DMEDGFYPPL
+147 DMVDGFYPPL

-234 DLYSLSIEESVY
+234 DSYSLTIEESVY
-246 CYPKYVQLVIDKFN
+246 CYPKYVDLLVDKFN
-260 KLSNLTEETTQSNS
+260 KTGNLTEETTQSNS

-294 EQLLNETRMEWDTDT
+294 EQLLNETKMEWDTDT
-309 GNVIVKVDWN
+309 GNVIVQVDWN

-343 LKNEEVSDMYTLYI
+343 LKNGEVADMYTLYI

-381 KVSENITH
+381 QVSEIITH
-389 KGKLNFIDRITDMMM
+389 KGKLKFIENITDIML

-412 ECTQR
+412 EPSR
-417 NTDWCV
+417 FNNNWYV

-442 SQGIIQIGESWVKFV
+442 SQGIIQPGESWVKFV

-479 MSMDMEVA
+479 IDMDMEVA
-487 VWTEY
+487 VWAEY
-492 LYKLRDKYFGGG
+492 LYKLRGKYFGGG
-504 DDPLLY
+504 DAPLLY